1 MKKTILK
8 IIIIILQVCTFYL
21 APLLFKVFNPVHVIV
36 GMLISTFGLSMMIAV
51 VSKRKVKYLFCLLAV
66 ALFIGSIPIY
76 YNTSA
81 YETVI
86 WYFAVSVG
94 GLLLGFLIDKF
105 VDSVYNKK

>member
-1 MKKTILK
+1 MYCHLDNVVPFSWFGCIV
-8 IIIIILQVCTFYL
+8 IGSDDF
-21 APLLFKVFNPVHVIV
+21 FNPVHVIV

-51 VSKRKVKYLFCLLAV
+51 VSKRKIKYLFCLLAV

-86 WYFAVSVG
+86 WYFAISVG